1 MPTCLYESAPSSLGR
16 YRRQG
21 RGGLQAER
29 HGRPPDGKPLNA
41 AAGPNAA
48 DFTNSIRWFARRS
61 GAWQKIPRYTSRA
74 SCGNR
79 ASLSLA
85 GRKANMEPI
94 SAIAMSLALGASAI
108 AGKEVV

>member
-48 DFTNSIRWFARRS
+48 DFANNIRRFWLCS
-61 GAWQKIPRYTSRA
+61 RYLWNLCMLA
-74 SCGNR
+74 SMRGDPAMDGVSFDPWLDAIRLLTAHQRQEGFMC
-79 ASLSLA
+79 LA
-85 GRKANMEPI
+85 
-94 SAIAMSLALGASAI
+94 
-108 AGKEVV
+108 